1 MLKRIL
7 DFFLSL
13 KTSIWILW
21 VLIAF
26 LFAGA
31 FIMPAKK
38 EFQTI
43 NSVPLFQWMVE
54 QPLTITWW
62 LWGSIGVLILLT
74 LNTLFCSIESLIKKR
89 KATQWLLLISPQII
103 HIGFLFILLAHLFS
117 SLTGFKTYVAADEGA
132 LLKMPNGALIAIK
145 NINISIDRMG
155 YITDWAVDVEY
166 QKDSILIKSGKIIAN
181 KPFLNDGFGVYV
193 KDLQAYPF
201 KAVLL
206 EISKEPG
213 AMWALIG
220 GILFMVGTIVLISLR
235 MKQSQ

>member
-1 MLKRIL
+1 MLKKIL

-21 VLIAF
+21 VFIVF

-54 QPLTITWW
+54 QPLSVTWW
-62 LWGSIGVLILLT
+62 LWGSIGLLILLT

-89 KATQWLLLISPQII
+89 KATQWLFLISPQII
-103 HIGFLFILLAHLFS
+103 HIGFLFILLAHLLS
-117 SLTGFKTYVAADEGA
+117 SLASFKTYVAADEGA
-132 LLKMPNGALIAIK
+132 LLKMPNGALIAVK

-166 QKDSILIKSGKIIAN
+166 HKDSILMSGKIIAN
-181 KPFLNDGFGVYV
+181 KPFLKDGFGVNV

-206 EISKEPG
+206 EISRELG
-213 AMWALIG
+213 AVWALIG
-220 GILFMVGTIVLISLR
+220 GILFMVGTIVLIYLR

>member
-1 MLKRIL
+1 MLRKFL

-21 VLIAF
+21 ILIAL

-31 FIMPAKK
+31 FIMPTKK

-54 QPLTITWW
+54 QPISITWW

-74 LNTLFCSIESLIKKR
+74 LNTILCSIESLIKKR
-89 KATQWLLLISPQII
+89 KATQWLFLISPQII

-117 SLTGFKTYVAADEGA
+117 SSAGFKTYVVADEGA

-155 YITDWAVDVEY
+155 FITDWAVEVEY
-166 QKDSILIKSGKIIAN
+166 QKDSTLVKSGKINAN
-181 KPFLNDGFGVYV
+181 KPFLDEGFGVYV

-206 EISKEPG
+206 EISREPG
-213 AMWALIG
+213 AMWAFIG
-220 GILFMVGTIVLISLR
+220 GILFMIGTIVLISLR
-235 MKQSQ
+235 IKQS